1 MASKNGSSNKYNSEF
16 KFQKDI
22 KFNSKP
28 LIAIQQDNKITRYKH
43 RITIQMN
50 FILRWQIN

>member
-1 MASKNGSSNKYNSEF
+1 MASKNGSSNKYTSEF

-28 LIAIQQDNKITRYKH
+28 MIAIQRYNKITRYKH

>member
-1 MASKNGSSNKYNSEF
+1 MASKNGSSNKYTSEF

-28 LIAIQQDNKITRYKH
+28 LIAIQRYNKIKD
-43 RITIQMN
+43 
-50 FILRWQIN
+50 INTELQYR